1 MYAHFQIGDT
11 TRPTIDY
18 TFNGDCRFADTP
30 HTCASEK
37 WSIEAT
43 IRDENSGIEIITNI
57 TIQYQKLNFYILY
70 LYK

>member
-1 MYAHFQIGDT
+1 MCAYFQIGDT

-43 IRDENSGIEIITNI
+43 IRDENSGKKKKILINI
-57 TIQYQKLNFYILY
+57 SVQL
-70 LYK
+70 

>member
-1 MYAHFQIGDT
+1 MYIHFQAGDT

-43 IRDENSGIEIITNI
+43 IQDENSGN
-57 TIQYQKLNFYILY
+57 Y
-70 LYK
+70 LKNN